1 MQGESKR
8 DMTASKVRQYIFDRV
23 CLYSESTLEA
33 LWGGEMANMPE
44 KYLGCEIT
52 VIGARKKG
60 VLDIGINEAI
70 PGSEGE
76 QAAG

>member
-1 MQGESKR
+1 MQGECKR

-44 KYLGCEIT
+44 KYLGCENAGLMGIPVPA
-52 VIGARKKG
+52 VIIRAID
-60 VLDIGINEAI
+60 VLKQK
-70 PGSEGE
+70 SESE
-76 QAAG
+76 EN